1 MGCVDEKPKPAEATT
16 AAAPT
21 AAAPTAKSTEKKRL
35 T

>member
-16 AAAPT
+16 TAATT
-21 AAAPTAKSTEKKRL
+21 AAAPTAKSPEKKRL